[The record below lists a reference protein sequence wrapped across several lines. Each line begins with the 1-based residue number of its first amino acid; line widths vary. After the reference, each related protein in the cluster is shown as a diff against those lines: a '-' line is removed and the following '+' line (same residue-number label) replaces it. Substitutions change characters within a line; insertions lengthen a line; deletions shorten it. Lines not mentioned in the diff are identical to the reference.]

1 MRVSGWPCLLV
12 TVLGRTFL
20 YPDHRVLT
28 SSLPPSVE
36 EGLLER
42 EGELQFLE
50 TDGEEGKDDLERS
63 EALAALSGLVLGLD
77 MVDQEALSEEKIIEY
92 DLYTVYS

>member
-1 MRVSGWPCLLV
+1 M
-12 TVLGRTFL
+12 

-92 DLYTVYS
+92 DLYTVCS

>member
-12 TVLGRTFL
+12 TVFGRTFL
-20 YPDHRVLT
+20 NPDHRVFT
-28 SSLPPSVE
+28 SSFPPSVE

-50 TDGEEGKDDLERS
+50 TDGEEGKDGFERR
-63 EALAALSGLVLGLD
+63 EALSGLVLRLD
-77 MVDQEALSEEKIIEY
+77 MVDQVGLSEEKI
-92 DLYTVYS
+92 